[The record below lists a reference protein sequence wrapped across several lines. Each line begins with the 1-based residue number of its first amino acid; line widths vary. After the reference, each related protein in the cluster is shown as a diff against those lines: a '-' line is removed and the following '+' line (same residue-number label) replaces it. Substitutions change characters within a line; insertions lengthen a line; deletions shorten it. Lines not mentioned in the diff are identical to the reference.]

1 MEPLYIAL
9 IAEELMVKFSKKERE
24 EFNKSW
30 KEVLDNSIEN
40 INKKDTKG
48 RTILHYA
55 VGMPDPKK
63 VKLLIKKGADVDA
76 ADAGKYRPLHL
87 AVMGQRLENTKELI
101 KAGVDVNAVE
111 RSSKFAALHLA
122 CMVAEIKIVEELV
135 KAGGNVEQKD
145 KFGKTPMD
153 YARNNKEIKEV
164 LENVKI
170 ANKQREFI
178 EKIRVVSGSRCDSG
192 KGRARNCG

>member
-1 MEPLYIAL
+1 MEALYIAL

-63 VKLLIKKGADVDA
+63 SEVI
-76 ADAGKYRPLHL
+76 
-87 AVMGQRLENTKELI
+87 N
-101 KAGVDVNAVE
+101 
-111 RSSKFAALHLA
+111 
-122 CMVAEIKIVEELV
+122 
-135 KAGGNVEQKD
+135 QK
-145 KFGKTPMD
+145 
-153 YARNNKEIKEV
+153 
-164 LENVKI
+164 
-170 ANKQREFI
+170 
-178 EKIRVVSGSRCDSG
+178 GSRCRCS
-192 KGRARNCG
+192 RCREI

>member
-1 MEPLYIAL
+1 
-9 IAEELMVKFSKKERE
+9 MVKFSKKERE

-63 VKLLIKKGADVDA
+63 VRLLIKKGANVNV
-76 ADAGKYRPLHL
+76 ADAGQYRPLHL
-87 AVMGQRLENTKELI
+87 AVMGQRVENTKELI
-101 KAGVDVNAVE
+101 KAGADVNAVE

-122 CMVAEIKIVEELV
+122 CMVSEIKIVEELV
-135 KAGGNVEQKD
+135 KAGANIEQKD
-145 KFGKTPMD
+145 KYGKTAMD
-153 YARNNKEIKEV
+153 YVRSNKEITEV
-164 LENVKI
+164 LENVKM

-178 EKIRVVSGSRCDSG
+178 ERVRVVSESTAAGVIEAKEELETVDE
-192 KGRARNCG
+192 KVL

>member
-1 MEPLYIAL
+1 
-9 IAEELMVKFSKKERE
+9 MVKFSKKERE

-30 KEVLDNSIEN
+30 KEVLDNPIEN

-55 VGMPDPKK
+55 VGMLDPKK
-63 VKLLIKKGADVDA
+63 VRLLIKKGADINV
-76 ADAGKYRPLHL
+76 ADAGQYRPLHL

-101 KAGVDVNAVE
+101 KAEVDVNAVE
-111 RSSKFAALHLA
+111 RSSKFAPLHLA
-122 CMVAEIKIVEELV
+122 CMVSEIKIVEELV
-135 KAGGNVEQKD
+135 KAGANIEQKD

-153 YARNNKEIKEV
+153 YARNNKEIIEV
-164 LENVKI
+164 LENVKM

-178 EKIRVVSGSRCDSG
+178 ERGLYPAAGVIVAKEELETVDEEVL
-192 KGRARNCG
+192 

>member
-1 MEPLYIAL
+1 
-9 IAEELMVKFSKKERE
+9 MVKFSKKERE

-63 VKLLIKKGADVDA
+63 VSLLIKKGGDVDA

-87 AVMGQRLENTKELI
+87 AVMGQRVENTKELI
-101 KAGVDVNAVE
+101 KAGADVNAVE
-111 RSSKFAALHLA
+111 RSSKFAPLHLA

-135 KAGGNVEQKD
+135 KAGANIEQKD
-145 KFGKTPMD
+145 KFGKTAMY

-164 LENVKI
+164 LENVKM

-178 EKIRVVSGSRCDSG
+178 ERVRVVSESTAAGVIVAKEELVDE
-192 KGRARNCG
+192 KI